1 MHIYF
6 FGCIR
11 SDDCLVFSTQAFR
24 PIELKLLSTQDVA
37 LYFRAHLVLM
47 RTTGEIVFV
56 RFKENLYLYTLQ
68 LDGSLNKKKIKLPC
82 HHYLSLLFIQILWRE
97 HLAISC
103 SSCKDIKLLDMETL
117 EVTTAFSDD
126 IEVGKMCRGWH
137 KLFVEV
143 PSGFLELDCSST
155 KFTKIR
161 EIKSGKAGPPD
172 GSDIHYIPPPHKMVV
187 FTWMPERYS
196 SAGGAIHASSI
207 DEPNKT
213 TWHFSDKEVDGKMIA
228 PKCVL
233 YSSRHDALIVLDR
246 ENRTV
251 WVLNP
256 GTGEVLQDI
265 EIEINYDFD
274 GRLKGFLWGSQLV
287 IFS

>member
-1 MHIYF
+1 
-6 FGCIR
+6 
-11 SDDCLVFSTQAFR
+11 
-24 PIELKLLSTQDVA
+24 
-37 LYFRAHLVLM
+37 
-47 RTTGEIVFV
+47 
-56 RFKENLYLYTLQ
+56 
-68 LDGSLNKKKIKLPC
+68 
-82 HHYLSLLFIQILWRE
+82 
-97 HLAISC
+97 
-103 SSCKDIKLLDMETL
+103 METL

-143 PSGFLELDCSST
+143 SSGFLELDCSST

-161 EIKSGKAGPPD
+161 EIKSGKGGLTSTD
-172 GSDIHYIPPPHKMVV
+172 GSDIYYIPPPHKMIV

-196 SAGGAIHASSI
+196 SDVGAIHVSSL

-213 TWHFSDKEVDGKMIA
+213 MWHLSDKEVDGKMLA

-246 ENRTV
+246 ESRTV

-256 GTGEVLQDI
+256 GTGDVLQDI

-287 IFS
+287 IFSEFKTYTFSIA